1 MKASRKRLINL
12 AAMLLVGLLLAC
24 STAKEGKPPSGSP
37 VHHLVILHTND
48 THGHP
53 VKFFKA
59 PAPDVGGLAARATIV
74 KRIRGQ
80 SKNVLVLDA
89 GDINTGRPES
99 NLFKA
104 RPDIEGFNYIGYDAM
119 AIGNHEFDNALD
131 VLQEQMNLANFPFLS
146 ANVRTKEGAL
156 LTIPYIIKEFEGLK
170 VAIFGMTTKETE
182 FVAHPENI
190 RDLVFED
197 EVEVAQ
203 QLVPELRKQADA
215 VIALAH
221 LGIYDSP
228 ELGSKRL
235 ATEVS
240 GIDLIVDGH
249 SHTKLDVP
257 IVMTHPESGHKTLIV
272 QAWKWGLV
280 LGRVDLFIQE
290 KRVVDYRFEAIP
302 LNLKEVEKERDG
314 TIGYR
319 AMGEHIPEDAELVRL
334 MEPYLIGA
342 ESVLFE
348 VVGHAE
354 ETFFYRGVR
363 KGENGLGDLVADSML
378 WYTKY
383 LGVDFALQNG
393 GGIRADLPKGQITQG
408 SLHEVLPF
416 GNTVVVLTLDGA
428 TVQSL
433 FDHIGSVSRGQGAF
447 PQVSSGVSITLNTAT
462 KRCERIMIN
471 GQPFDPGRMYKVATN
486 SYLAAGG
493 DGYRMLL
500 NPLHRYDSSEPL
512 RDVVVQYIKHL
523 GGTIKPSVSGRIN
536 FTDHKDTLRIHE
548 RRRLV
553 GSRPIPTAPVW
564 YG

>member
-1 MKASRKRLINL
+1 MGKLPMKARTKRLANL
-12 AAMLLVGLLLAC
+12 TAVVLVGLLLAC
-24 STAKEGKPPSGSP
+24 STAKEAKSPSGSP
-37 VHHLVILHTND
+37 MHHLVILHTND

-131 VLQEQMNLANFPFLS
+131 VLKKQMKMANFPFLS
-146 ANVRTKEGAL
+146 ANVRTKQGEL
-156 LTIPYIIKEFEGLK
+156 LTLPYIIREFEGFK
-170 VAIFGMTTKETE
+170 VAIFGVTTKETK
-182 FVAHPENI
+182 FLAHPENI
-190 RDLVFED
+190 RGLVFQD
-197 EVEVAQ
+197 EVEVAK
-203 QLVPELRKQADA
+203 QLVPDLRKQADI

-221 LGIYDSP
+221 LGIYNSS

-235 ATEVS
+235 ASEVS

-249 SHTKLDVP
+249 SHTKLNPPVE
-257 IVMTHPESGHKTLIV
+257 IIHPVSGHKTLIV

-280 LGRVDLFIQE
+280 LGRVDLFIKE
-290 KRVVDYRFEAIP
+290 NRVIDYKFEAIP
-302 LNLKEVEKERDG
+302 VNLKEVEKKPDG
-314 TIGYR
+314 AMVYHVIG
-319 AMGEHIPEDAELVRL
+319 EDIPEDPELVRL
-334 MEPYLIGA
+334 MEPYVVGA
-342 ESVLFE
+342 NSVLSE
-348 VVGHAE
+348 VVGQAE

-363 KGENGLGDLVADSML
+363 KGETGLGNLVADSML

-393 GGIRADLPKGQITQG
+393 GGIRADLPKGPITQ
-408 SLHEVLPF
+408 SALHEVLPF

-433 FDHIGSVSRGQGAF
+433 FEHIGSISRGQGAF
-447 PQVSSGVSITLNTAT
+447 PQVSAGVSITLNTVT
-462 KRCERIMIN
+462 KKCQEIMIN
-471 GQPFDPGRMYKVATN
+471 GEPFDPGRTYKIATN

-500 NPLHRYDSSEPL
+500 NALHRYDSSVSL
-512 RDVVVQYIKHL
+512 RDAVIMYIEHL
-523 GGTIKPSVSGRIN
+523 GGTIKPRVSGRIN
-536 FTDHKDTLRIHE
+536 LTNQQTHSESMQK
-548 RRRLV
+548 
-553 GSRPIPTAPVW
+553 AA
-564 YG
+564 

>member
-1 MKASRKRLINL
+1 MYCAHEGMAMRGRTIRLVYL
-12 AAMLLVGLLLAC
+12 GVALLAGLVFAC
-24 STAKEGKPPSGSP
+24 GTAKESKLSRSSP

-53 VKFFKA
+53 VKFFKD

-99 NLFKA
+99 NLYKA

-119 AIGNHEFDNALD
+119 TIGNHEFDNALY
-131 VLQEQMNLANFPFLS
+131 VLQEQMNLADFPFLS
-146 ANVRTKEGAL
+146 ANVRTKQGAL
-156 LTIPYIIKEFEGLK
+156 LTIPYVIKEFEGFK

-182 FVAHPENI
+182 FLAHPENI

-221 LGIYDSP
+221 MGIYDSP

-257 IVMTHPESGHKTLIV
+257 IVITHPESGHETLIV

-280 LGRVDLFIQE
+280 LGRVDLFIQG

-302 LNLKEVEKERDG
+302 LNLKEVVKKPDG
-314 TIGYR
+314 TIVYR
-319 AMGEHIPEDAELVRL
+319 AIGEDIPEDPELMRL
-334 MEPYLIGA
+334 MEPYVAGA
-342 ESVLFE
+342 NSVLSK

-354 ETFFYRGVR
+354 ETFFSRGVR
-363 KGENGLGDLVADSML
+363 KGENGLGDLVADSMF

-393 GGIRADLPKGQITQG
+393 GGIRADLPKGPITQG

-428 TVQSL
+428 TVRSL

-462 KRCERIMIN
+462 KRCEEIIIN
-471 GQPFDPGRMYKVATN
+471 GQPFDPGRMYTVATN

-500 NPLHRYDSSEPL
+500 NPLHRYDSSASL
-512 RDVVVQYIKHL
+512 RDVVSQYIEHL

-536 FTDHKDTLRIHE
+536 FTDQKTQSEL
-548 RRRLV
+548 LQK
-553 GSRPIPTAPVW
+553 AA
-564 YG
+564 

>member
-1 MKASRKRLINL
+1 MCFAHEDSAMRARTKRLVNL
-12 AAMLLVGLLLAC
+12 TAAVLVGLLLAC
-24 STAKEGKPPSGSP
+24 STMKEAKPPSDSP

-74 KRIRGQ
+74 QRTRGQ
-80 SKNVLVLDA
+80 NKNVLVLDA

-131 VLQEQMNLANFPFLS
+131 VLKEQMKLADFPFLS
-146 ANVRTKEGAL
+146 ANVRTKQGEL
-156 LTIPYIIKEFEGLK
+156 LTLPYIIKEFDGFK
-170 VAIFGMTTKETE
+170 VAIFGVTTKETE
-182 FVAHPENI
+182 FLAFPENT
-190 RDLVFED
+190 RGLVFQD
-197 EVEVAQ
+197 EVEVAK

-221 LGIYDSP
+221 LGIYNSP

-249 SHTKLDVP
+249 SHTKLDAP
-257 IVMTHPESGHKTLIV
+257 IVMTHPDSGHKTPIV

-280 LGRVDLFIQE
+280 VGRVDLFIQE
-290 KRVVDYRFEAIP
+290 KRVTDYTFQAIP
-302 LNLKEVEKERDG
+302 VNLKEVEKEPNG
-314 TIGYR
+314 TMVYHFIG
-319 AMGEHIPEDAELVRL
+319 EDIPEDPELVRL
-334 MEPYLIGA
+334 MEPYVEGA
-342 ESVLFE
+342 NSVLSE
-348 VVGHAE
+348 VVGQAE
-354 ETFFYRGVR
+354 ATFFYRNVR
-363 KGENGLGDLVADSML
+363 KMETGLGNLVADSML

-393 GGIRADLPKGQITQG
+393 GGIRADLPKGPITQR
-408 SLHEVLPF
+408 SLHEILPF
-416 GNTVVVLTLDGA
+416 GNSVVVLTLDGA

-433 FDHIGSVSRGQGAF
+433 FEYIGSISRAQGAF
-447 PQVSSGVSITLNTAT
+447 PQVSAGVSITLNTLT
-462 KRCERIMIN
+462 KKCENIMIN
-471 GQPFDPGRMYKVATN
+471 GEPLDPERTYKVATN

-493 DGYRMLL
+493 DAYRMLL
-500 NPLHRYDSSEPL
+500 KALHRYDSSASL
-512 RDVVVQYIKHL
+512 RDVVIAYIEHL
-523 GGTIKPSVSGRIN
+523 GGTVKPRISGRIN
-536 FTDHKDTLRIHE
+536 FIDKRTQSE
-548 RRRLV
+548 
-553 GSRPIPTAPVW
+553 SMQEAA
-564 YG
+564 